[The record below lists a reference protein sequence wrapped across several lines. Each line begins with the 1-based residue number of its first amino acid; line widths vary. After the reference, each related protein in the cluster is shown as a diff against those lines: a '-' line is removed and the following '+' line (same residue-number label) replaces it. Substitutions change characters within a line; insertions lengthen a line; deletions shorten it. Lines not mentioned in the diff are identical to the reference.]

1 MGFGSF
7 NSIHSVVEE
16 LARSHGFEVRMW
28 EYRLRMEWVTLVG
41 QPLATYTLPDKLR
54 FRKLS
59 IIVGNSVWLQQL
71 MFVKPALLE
80 KIQSFCH
87 PDFVTDIHFRIGVI
101 PSPPPEDSPSPPTQV
116 ESSSSLPLAAQ
127 QTISQATARVSDP
140 DLREY
145 IANVMTKALTSS
157 GR

>member
-7 NSIHSVVEE
+7 NSVHSVVQD

-80 KIQSFCH
+80 KIQSFCN
-87 PDFVTDIHFRIGVI
+87 PDLVTDIHFRIGTI
-101 PSPPPEDSPSPPTQV
+101 PPPPHENSLASPTQV
-116 ESSSSLPLAAQ
+116 DSVFPLPAEAQ
-127 QTISQATARVSDP
+127 QTISQVASVVSDST
-140 DLREY
+140 LRESLTNLM
-145 IANVMTKALTSS
+145 AKALTSK